1 MKHKL
6 IIQALAGLYF
16 FSLLNSALQIFIDF
30 SFNPSI
36 FYIFLF
42 SLLIV
47 FFILYFWLKP
57 KFKSLMAKKHL
68 RPYNKRRLLLGINIF
83 LVFRHFDFTK
93 K

>member
-6 IIQALAGLYF
+6 IIQVLAGLYF
-16 FSLLNSALQIFIDF
+16 FSLLNSVLQIFIDF

-42 SLLIV
+42 ALLIV

-57 KFKSLMAKKHL
+57 KFKALESKKHF
-68 RPYNKRRLLLGINIF
+68 RPYHKRRLLLGINIF
-83 LVFRHFDFTK
+83 LVFRHFNITGK
-93 K
+93 

>member
-42 SLLIV
+42 ALLIV
-47 FFILYFWLKP
+47 FFILYFWLSQNL
-57 KFKSLMAKKHL
+57 SLLWLK
-68 RPYNKRRLLLGINIF
+68 NIF
-83 LVFRHFDFTK
+83 GLTTK
-93 K
+93 GAFYWA